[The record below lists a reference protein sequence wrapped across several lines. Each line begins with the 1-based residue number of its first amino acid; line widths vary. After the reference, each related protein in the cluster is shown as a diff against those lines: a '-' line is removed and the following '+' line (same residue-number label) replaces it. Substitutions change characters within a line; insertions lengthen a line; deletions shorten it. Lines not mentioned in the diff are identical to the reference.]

1 MNSDIT
7 IFDEQELKL
16 HIKELLTEKERYRQE
31 KLAQKIGSMK
41 DERTAAV
48 VADLLYSKDAYIRN
62 IAIEILITLSEKSLT
77 VLKEKLSDKDR
88 NIRKFALDALKYI
101 KGRQSYEIT
110 LEALE
115 DEDENVVEAALEVI
129 AEQQYTEAEE
139 KLCEILKKTN
149 SVWIIN
155 SLLRTFA
162 SLNLKHL
169 LGDME
174 EKIFSSKVT
183 DMEKNILVNTYV
195 RALGSLGSYI
205 NIDSIISK
213 YSKDFVIDDSN
224 LIFALTCLISKTE
237 ISEFSQVLIK
247 ELEGILREHLDYQ
260 NSDQI
265 LDFVAALV
273 KLQLNFFLDDVEE
286 IYNFNKSVEFFK
298 ESLYEL
304 VEKLQNIPKDFI
316 YRILGCKEP
325 ELVLM
330 GLKLIYTKQIPGFNK
345 LVEELCD
352 SMAREISMLAIHIIT
367 DVGSYKNTLLVERL
381 SEYYEEAAVA
391 SVDDETQEIENLLL
405 KLEHKSQKV
414 RKAAAQKLVSRFED
428 VNIKLLQKIVR
439 RNSGEEGIEAL
450 EVLFRFDASM
460 GWNYINS
467 RMDDMNGFVRLGL
480 IDVIEWSEDDAF
492 YCFMSTMVNDPSA
505 VIRRKTIKA
514 LNNRIN
520 DKSLNLLKKLYG
532 DESDAQNKIKIISNL
547 YRFNSDDVLNIV
559 NDASLSRY
567 TLSRLAS
574 VKALSFMKSREA
586 VSILQRMLTDQVEEV
601 IEAATQALYKKEVL
615 E

>member
-1 MNSDIT
+1 MNNDIT
-7 IFDEQELKL
+7 IFDEQEMKV

-41 DERTAAV
+41 DERTAAF

-101 KGRQSYEIT
+101 KGTQSYEIA

-115 DEDENVVEAALEVI
+115 DEDQNVVEAALEVI

-139 KLCEILKKTN
+139 KLCEILKKTS

-174 EKIFSSKVT
+174 EKIFSLNAT
-183 DMEKNILVNTYV
+183 YMEKNILVNTYV

-205 NIDSIISK
+205 NIDSIISQ
-213 YSKDFVIDDSN
+213 YSKKFVIDDSN
-224 LIFALTCLISKTE
+224 LVFALTCLITKTE
-237 ISEFSQVLIK
+237 ISEFSEVLIK
-247 ELEGILREHLDYQ
+247 ELEGILREHLDYK

-265 LDFVAALV
+265 LAFVAALV

-286 IYNFNKSVEFFK
+286 IYNFNKREEFFK
-298 ESLYEL
+298 EALYEL
-304 VEKLQNIPKDFI
+304 VEKFENIPKDFI

-391 SVDDETQEIENLLL
+391 SVDNETQEIENLLL
-405 KLEHKSQKV
+405 KLEHKSPKV